1 MPKPV
6 QMRASYRN
14 DAAFLLRLEAAVDK
28 DDRQNDVW
36 RKETCNLIRQLA
48 QRLLAAVTNGAAKR
62 ASK

>member
-1 MPKPV
+1 MPRPI

-36 RKETCNLIRQLA
+36 RRETCNLIRQLA
-48 QRLLAAVTNGAAKR
+48 QKLLGAVTNGAKR
-62 ASK
+62 AAK